1 MIKKIFTV
9 YFLKRAPMIFVVL
22 INLYFISVIFFYVK
36 EHGFDLLIAKI
47 VLFGLVLFAVA
58 TYVVY
63 KMHCELK
70 HRMNWLIQIA
80 SSIKRKYPN
89 IEEEIFDENS
99 FDTLQFSINSMLDH
113 MKTELKIKEHADK
126 LEQEGVNREY
136 ELEKGMNKLERTQI
150 AITNLLEDLTES
162 KKEVEKKVEERTAEL
177 SQEKSKLD
185 QITENMTIGSIL
197 LDPQGVVLFVNNE
210 AKKILHIKGDG
221 KKNAL
226 KKLSERFDKDKISEG
241 VSKCISGTPNDIPE
255 IEDGEYIYEVLF
267 RCLYD
272 KNKNKGIF
280 GHLIWIR
287 DITEEKLL
295 DRSKSELVAVASHQL
310 KTPLTVTRGNT
321 EMLLDGSLGKLNKEQ
336 TSVIKQT
343 ADANKKLITLVNEM
357 LDITKIEKNRLQMD
371 VVDVHID
378 NILEGVIENLKEYIE
393 RHDIKVCYEK
403 IEGEIPVV
411 KGDKMRAQQIFQN
424 LIENAIQYSR
434 FSNTNECSVDINLSV
449 KEGLVEVSVKDSGI
463 GIPVR
468 EQGKIFERFYRATNA
483 VKFASS
489 GTGLG
494 LYIARSILKELGG
507 DIRFESEQ
515 DVGTTFFVTFPI
527 SKK

>member
-1 MIKKIFTV
+1 MFFIVT
-9 YFLKRAPMIFVVL
+9 LS
-22 INLYFISVIFFYVK
+22 LYFISLIFLYVK
-36 EHGFDLLIAKI
+36 EHGFDVLIIKILLIGIGLSLIFIYLIYKI
-47 VLFGLVLFAVA
+47 NS
-58 TYVVY
+58 
-63 KMHCELK
+63 ELK
-70 HRMNWLIQIA
+70 HRIDWLTKIA
-80 SSIKRKYPN
+80 TSIKREYPK
-89 IEEEIFDENS
+89 IEDEISDEDSFNS
-99 FDTLQFSINSMLDH
+99 IQFSINSMIDH
-113 MKTELKIKEHADK
+113 VKSESKIKEHADK
-126 LEQEGVNREY
+126 LEQEGLDREK
-136 ELEKGMNKLERTQI
+136 ELEKGMSKLERIQV

-162 KKEVEKKVEERTAEL
+162 KKEIEKKVEERTEEL

-185 QITENMTIGSIL
+185 QITENMTIGAIL
-197 LDPQGVVLFVNNE
+197 LNPQGQVLFVNNE
-210 AKKILHIKGDG
+210 ARKILNLRGDG
-221 KKNAL
+221 KNNAL
-226 KKLSERFDKDKISEG
+226 KKLAENFDEKKINENI
-241 VSKCISGTPNDIPE
+241 VECVSGTPVDIPE
-255 IEDGEYIYEVLF
+255 IETGEYIYEILF
-267 RCLYD
+267 RCLHD
-272 KNKNKGIF
+272 KNKGIF

-336 TSVIKQT
+336 TSVIRQT
-343 ADANKKLITLVNEM
+343 AEANKKLITLVNEM
-357 LDITKIEKNRLQMD
+357 LDITRIEKNRLQMN
-371 VVDVHID
+371 VVDINID
-378 NILEGVIENLKEYIE
+378 QILGGVIDNLKEYIE
-393 RHDIKVCYEK
+393 RHNIKVCYEK
-403 IEGEIPVV
+403 IEGAIPAV

-434 FSNTNECSVDINLSV
+434 FSNKNDCSVDINLSV
-449 KEGLVEVSVKDSGI
+449 KEGSVEVSVKDSGI

-494 LYIARSILKELGG
+494 LYIAKSILKELGG